1 MSLRLKTILAIG
13 LVEILVLMVLGY
25 STLSAMQR
33 SILQEFDSRIKVTQ
47 QLVSGVAKEALIA
60 FDLARL
66 DGVVQELIKDPDI
79 DYVGVSTNNNWI
91 SFSGEPVSA
100 AVENESPERVWREP
114 VVDTRA
120 AVTEGGQ
127 AFGWVHI
134 GFRSAR
140 IQSQLGEVQ
149 SRFAVIAV
157 VGLLLSALLSYIL
170 GSWLSQRVMR
180 LNDAAD
186 RLGRG
191 DFGALVVDRGR
202 DEFAMLSN
210 SFNLMAARLRS
221 EAGQREQAQQSLR
234 DYSDQLDR
242 ILSLSE
248 DGFIAFNSTQQMTYA
263 NPSAVKILGLE
274 GQPDLDEF
282 SRHLMAVADD
292 WNLAVGDVADGQ
304 AYQIRVH
311 RPTPRQVELVA
322 RRINPE
328 SDSPARVIYV
338 RDVTHQKEVDRMKS
352 EFLSTAAHELR
363 TPLSSVYGFSELLLS
378 VDYDPETRRELT
390 ETIHQQSARL
400 TQLIDELLD
409 LARIEA
415 RAGKDF
421 FIKERDMKGFLTQLA
436 ERYMP
441 PVPGRDLAIE
451 WPDVIPSVA
460 FDDNKL
466 TQAVSNILNNA
477 FKYSPE
483 GGVVELSAMLE
494 DSRVGIQVRDQG
506 LGMSQTNIDHIFDR
520 FYRADPSCNIPGSGL
535 GMAVVKEI
543 MDVHGGEIE
552 IHSTL
557 GEGTR
562 VILWLERA

>member
-13 LVEILVLMVLGY
+13 LVEVFVLIVLGY
-25 STLSAMQR
+25 STLNAMQR

-66 DGVVQELIKDPDI
+66 DGVVQELIKDPEI

-100 AVENESPERVWREP
+100 AVENESPKTVLSEP

-134 GFRSAR
+134 GFRSDR
-140 IQSQLGEVQ
+140 IQTQLVEVQ
-149 SRFAVIAV
+149 SRFAAIAV

-202 DEFAMLSN
+202 DEFAMLSK

-263 NPSAVKILGLE
+263 NPAAVKILGLE

-292 WNLAVGDVADGQ
+292 WKVDIGDAADGQ
-304 AYQIRVH
+304 VHQVHVH
-311 RPTPRQVELVA
+311 RPTPRQIELVS
-322 RRINPE
+322 RRINPDIE
-328 SDSPARVIYV
+328 STARVVYV

-378 VDYDPETRRELT
+378 VDYDSETRRELT

-421 FIKERDMKGFLTQLA
+421 FIKERDMKRFLIRLKDS
-436 ERYMP
+436 YMP
-441 PVPGRDLAIE
+441 PVLNRELQIRL
-451 WPDVIPSVA
+451 PDAIPSVA
-460 FDDNKL
+460 FDENKM

-483 GGVVELSAMLE
+483 GGAVELLAILD
-494 DSRVGIQVRDQG
+494 DSRVGIQVCDQG
-506 LGMSQTNIDHIFDR
+506 LGMSQTNVEHIFDR

-552 IHSTL
+552 IHSAV
-557 GEGTR
+557 GEGTQ
-562 VILWLERA
+562 VTLWLAQA

>member
-25 STLSAMQR
+25 STLSAMHR

-100 AVENESPERVWREP
+100 AVENESPETVLSEP

-120 AVTEGGQ
+120 AVTEAGQ
-127 AFGWVHI
+127 TFGWVHI
-134 GFRSAR
+134 GFKSDR
-140 IQSQLGEVQ
+140 IQTQRVEVQ
-149 SRFAVIAV
+149 SRFAGIAV
-157 VGLLLSALLSYIL
+157 VGLLLSALLSYVL

-248 DGFIAFNSTQQMTYA
+248 DGFMAFNSTHQMTYA
-263 NPSAVKILGLE
+263 NPAAVRILGLE

-292 WNLAVGDVADGQ
+292 WNLDVGDIADGQ
-304 AYQIRVH
+304 THQVRIH
-311 RPTPRQVELVA
+311 RPTPRQVELVS
-322 RRINPE
+322 RRIHPE
-328 SDSPARVIYV
+328 SESSARVIYV

-363 TPLSSVYGFSELLLS
+363 TPLSSVFGFSELLLS

-421 FIKERDMKGFLTQLA
+421 SIKERDMKGFLAQLK
-436 ERYMP
+436 EGYMP
-441 PVPGRDLAIE
+441 PVPGRDLLIE
-451 WPDVIPSVA
+451 LPDTIPSVA

-466 TQAVSNILNNA
+466 TQAVGNILNNA
-477 FKYSPE
+477 FKYSPA
-483 GGVVELSAMLE
+483 GGAVELSAILE
-494 DSRVGIQVRDQG
+494 GSRVGIQVSDQG
-506 LGMSQTNIDHIFDR
+506 MGMSQTNVDHIFDR

-552 IHSTL
+552 IHSAL

-562 VILWLERA
+562 VTLWLERA